1 MEYEDPYRTHRC
13 ALGKSM
19 NEIYKNPNTICKKN
33 TALIFQKVND
43 HPLQPKLKYSEQVF
57 PGSPVG

>member
-33 TALIFQKVND
+33 TALIFQTVND
-43 HPLQPKLKYSEQVF
+43 DPLQPKLKYSE
-57 PGSPVG
+57 